1 MYHIVALEAVNNPP
15 VAIIKVGFQLFRTEV
30 GRDMGKL
37 PLLLPY
43 VISRIEK
50 LTNHYLGIS
59 PEILMS
65 LKTDVIEADVVRVAF
80 KLVRALF
87 VESVAV
93 NVIVNFVVVYHL
105 SDAQVLE
112 RSRVVGY
119 LKILAEYLHNQ
130 RLARSHLSAEKQI
143 VTALIALV
151 GEYFLGF
158 LTVVEVVEQEPQYV
172 TIVVI
177 DLERLELTFKS
188 VIRTYSEKLPMLLE
202 NLFVRQVI

>member
-1 MYHIVALEAVNNPP
+1 
-15 VAIIKVGFQLFRTEV
+15 
-30 GRDMGKL
+30 
-37 PLLLPY
+37 
-43 VISRIEK
+43 
-50 LTNHYLGIS
+50 
-59 PEILMS
+59 MS
-65 LKTDVIEADVVRVAF
+65 LKTDVIETDVVRVAV
-80 KLVRALF
+80 KLIRALF
-87 VESVAV
+87 IESVAV

-130 RLARSHLSAEKQI
+130 RLARSNLSAEKQI

-158 LTVVEVVEQEPQYV
+158 LTAVEVVEQEPQYV
-172 TIVVI
+172 PIVVI

-188 VIRTYSEKLPMLLE
+188 VIRTHSEKLPMLLE

>member
-1 MYHIVALEAVNNPP
+1 MYHIIGLEAVNNPP
-15 VAIIKVGFQLFRTEV
+15 VAVIKVGFQLFRTEV
-30 GRDMGKL
+30 GSDMGKL

-119 LKILAEYLHNQ
+119 FKILAEYLHNQ
-130 RLARSHLSAEKQI
+130 RLAHSNLSAEKQI
-143 VTALIALV
+143 VTAPV
-151 GEYFLGF
+151 FLFGKYLLSF
-158 LTVVEVVEQEPQYV
+158 LTAVEVVEQEPQYV
-172 TIVVI
+172 PIVVI
-177 DLERLELTFKS
+177 DLERLKLTFKS
-188 VIRTYSEKLPMLLE
+188 VIRTHSEKLPMLLE